1 VRPFC
6 QHVAGLG
13 FRLKKAL
20 RVTDFLTVRVVRFAV
35 CVGLAAGV
43 ALLVHP
49 GDTGDLQYFLH
60 ASRRLFTSDWANV
73 FADPSVQVGPLQL
86 LVFRLGDLAGV
97 LALLVQVGAA
107 ALLWVAAGRLLNER
121 DPRAQLAVG
130 IAAVALG
137 LTYGAYQDGHP
148 AQFVVPLLWV
158 LAGLDAREGRTVR
171 AGLLIG
177 LSAGF
182 EVWGLL
188 GAVVFV
194 LAPHV
199 RAAAVGLLTEAAVV
213 SGLFLPFVIA
223 GEFRMFD
230 YRWQVN
236 GDTVLG
242 LFVAPGTPFTWS
254 MRLAQGI
261 AALGLGALLAWPLR
275 RTLHAVWLAPL
286 GVVAMRLLLD
296 PVRYPWYWLALQV
309 LALLGMA
316 EFLTSGRVE
325 RVTRGVTNYSSWGSR
340 GSAIR

>member
-1 VRPFC
+1 M
-6 QHVAGLG
+6 
-13 FRLKKAL
+13 
-20 RVTDFLTVRVVRFAV
+20 
-35 CVGLAAGV
+35 
-43 ALLVHP
+43 
-49 GDTGDLQYFLH
+49 
-60 ASRRLFTSDWANV
+60 
-73 FADPSVQVGPLQL
+73 
-86 LVFRLGDLAGV
+86 
-97 LALLVQVGAA
+97 
-107 ALLWVAAGRLLNER
+107 
-121 DPRAQLAVG
+121 AQTA
-130 IAAVALG
+130 
-137 LTYGAYQDGHP
+137 P
-148 AQFVVPLLWV
+148 AP
-158 LAGLDAREGRTVR
+158 D
-171 AGLLIG
+171 G
-177 LSAGF
+177 LSSVPFSPLEDDIRQDLRSTSIQAFREVRGETERRAAPLSAEDQAVQSMPDASPIKWHRAHTTWFF
-182 EVWGLL
+182 EQ
-188 GAVVFV
+188 FV

-199 RAAAVGLLTEAAVV
+199 RAAAVGALTEAAVV
-213 SGLFLPFVIA
+213 SGLFLPFLIA

-261 AALGLGALLAWPLR
+261 AALGVGALLAWPLR